1 MAKVRIGEKLQK
13 QILDQTPI
21 CGEKKANFFYP
32 VKIGVFLNDF

>member
-13 QILDQTPI
+13 QILDQTPF
-21 CGEKKANFFYP
+21 CGEKKAKFFNP